1 MIPYLGSKYLGVIG
15 ATVYPLVGFSLKR
28 ALVIAHLEVEETQI
42 TLMKEVP
49 LALLIIISAWSLL
62 ESTLRSLRSVKSK
75 SIFFLSGRELHVQS
89 FLKIL
94 KVLSLVSKM
103 WASIKGSVYLWFSTY
118 YILSSS

>member
-1 MIPYLGSKYLGVIG
+1 M
-15 ATVYPLVGFSLKR
+15 YPLGGFSLKR
-28 ALVIAHLEVEETQI
+28 AFVIAHLEVEETQI

-75 SIFFLSGRELHVQS
+75 SFFYSSGRKLHVQS

-94 KVLSLVSKM
+94 KELSLVSKI
-103 WASIKGSVYLWFSTY
+103 WTSIKGSVWFSAC
-118 YILSSS
+118 